1 MGQVGLKVNVDPMY
15 ICTSICISGLFFL
28 FSWKLIFLT
37 FVHKVDF
44 FVVENEQIFLP
55 LDFECEKKNQD
66 KGKQLFILLLSW
78 TTIFDAVGIQK

>member
-44 FVVENEQIFLP
+44 FVVENE
-55 LDFECEKKNQD
+55 
-66 KGKQLFILLLSW
+66 
-78 TTIFDAVGIQK
+78 